1 MGELFTSFGAGLLSF
16 FSPCILPL
24 LPAYLSMLSGFS
36 AGELREGKDNVSA
49 AKILSRAALFCI
61 GFSLIFIT
69 LGAAAA
75 SVGGMLSAHKV
86 VLLKVFGILTIIF
99 GLHVSGILKLNFLN
113 YEKRMNIG
121 NDSGNSIGAFF
132 MGVAFALG
140 WSPCIGPVLGGILSL
155 AIVKGTTFSGIL
167 MLTFY
172 SAGIALPLMITALFT
187 AKIFSMLKN
196 FRKYM
201 KYVEM
206 TAGGILVM
214 LGFMLFFDKLMF
226 ID

>member
-1 MGELFTSFGAGLLSF
+1 MGELFTSFGAGVLSF

-36 AGELREGKDNVSA
+36 AAELREGKDTVPT
-49 AKILSRAALFCI
+49 AKILIRAALFCL
-61 GFSLIFIT
+61 GFSIIFIT

-75 SVGGMLSAHKV
+75 SIGGILSAHKEI
-86 VLLKVFGILTIIF
+86 LLKFFGIITVIF
-99 GLHVSGILKLNFLN
+99 GLHVSGILRLNFLN
-113 YEKRMNIG
+113 YEKRMSIR
-121 NDSGNSIGAFF
+121 NDRRDSAGAFF

-140 WSPCIGPVLGGILSL
+140 WSPCIGPVLGGILSIAL
-155 AIVKGTTFSGIL
+155 VKGTTLSGVL

-187 AKIFSMLKN
+187 ANIFSMLKK
-196 FRKYM
+196 FRKHM

-206 TAGGILVM
+206 TAGIILVI
-214 LGFMLFFDKLMF
+214 LGFLLFFDRLMF